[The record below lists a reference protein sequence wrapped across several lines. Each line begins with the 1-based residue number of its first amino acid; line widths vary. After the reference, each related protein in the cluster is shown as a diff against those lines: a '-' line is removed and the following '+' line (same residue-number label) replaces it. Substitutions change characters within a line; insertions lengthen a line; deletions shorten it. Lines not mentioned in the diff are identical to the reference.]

1 MRRFAVAVLTFSAI
15 ATSPATAQEAMT
27 VTVRPSS
34 FDDLSPAAR
43 AREERLQRR
52 LREADFLFRHICV
65 RCGGRE
71 SAQANAPFDPIGTLE
86 GPRR

>member
-1 MRRFAVAVLTFSAI
+1 MRRFAAAILTFSAV
-15 ATSPATAQEAMT
+15 AASPATAQEAMT
-27 VTVRPSS
+27 LTVRPSS
-34 FDDLSPAAR
+34 FDDLSPVAR

-65 RCGGRE
+65 RCGGPE
-71 SAQANAPFDPIGTLE
+71 GAQANAPFDPIETLQ